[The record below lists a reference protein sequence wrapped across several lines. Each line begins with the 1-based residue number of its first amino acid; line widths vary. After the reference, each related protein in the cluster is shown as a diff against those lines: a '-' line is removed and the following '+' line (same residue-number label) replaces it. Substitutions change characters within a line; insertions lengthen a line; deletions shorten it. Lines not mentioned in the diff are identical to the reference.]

1 MTSIVVV
8 EDEAIVAT
16 DVAQRLK
23 RCGYDVSAVAATGEA
38 ALRTVEKLHPD
49 LVLVDIPLK
58 GEKDGIETAHKI
70 EDQFGIPVVFLTGQV
85 DGPTQERVRNTCIT
99 PA

>member
-38 ALRTVEKLHPD
+38 ALRTVEKQAL
-49 LVLVDIPLK
+49 
-58 GEKDGIETAHKI
+58 
-70 EDQFGIPVVFLTGQV
+70 Q
-85 DGPTQERVRNTCIT
+85 
-99 PA
+99 